1 MLQEWGP
8 YKTSHDASSKRNT
21 TILACNIHHLGEWYG
36 AFTYLHFGLVRFAEK
51 PWLKVL
57 FADLL

>member
-1 MLQEWGP
+1 MV
-8 YKTSHDASSKRNT
+8 
-21 TILACNIHHLGEWYG
+21 LGEL
-36 AFTYLHFGLVRFAEK
+36 YLPFSLRGDKENIGGHQKGSIRLAEK

>member
-1 MLQEWGP
+1 MQSVMQSANQYANVLEHSDP
-8 YKTSHDASSKRNT
+8 
-21 TILACNIHHLGEWYG
+21 
-36 AFTYLHFGLVRFAEK
+36 VRFAEK

>member
-1 MLQEWGP
+1 MYNAFHLMLFIFVDIRP
-8 YKTSHDASSKRNT
+8 
-21 TILACNIHHLGEWYG
+21 
-36 AFTYLHFGLVRFAEK
+36 VRLAEK

>member
-1 MLQEWGP
+1 MWNIYGFVKICDE
-8 YKTSHDASSKRNT
+8 HDAPVS
-21 TILACNIHHLGEWYG
+21 L
-36 AFTYLHFGLVRFAEK
+36 AEK